1 MDSEL
6 LRQFTPLAFFFTAL
20 FWGITVLLNILFA
33 AGVARDAGS
42 LQQNKSST
50 VLVPPMVWV
59 FATLLGGVFVAGLY
73 WVIHH
78 STLRR
83 DRVWSGEYQR

>member
-1 MDSEL
+1 MDSYL
-6 LRQFTPLAFFFTAL
+6 LRQLTPIAFFFTVL
-20 FWGITVLLNILFA
+20 FWVITGVLHILFA

-42 LQQNKSST
+42 LQQNRSST

-78 STLRR
+78 SSLRR
-83 DRVWSGEYQR
+83 DRVWSEDYQR

>member
-1 MDSEL
+1 MDSYM
-6 LRQFTPLAFFFTAL
+6 LRQLAPLAFFFTAL
-20 FWGITVLLNILFA
+20 FWAITVVLHILFA
-33 AGVARDAGS
+33 AGVARDAGR
-42 LQQNKSST
+42 LQHGGSST

-83 DRVWSGEYQR
+83 DRIWSE